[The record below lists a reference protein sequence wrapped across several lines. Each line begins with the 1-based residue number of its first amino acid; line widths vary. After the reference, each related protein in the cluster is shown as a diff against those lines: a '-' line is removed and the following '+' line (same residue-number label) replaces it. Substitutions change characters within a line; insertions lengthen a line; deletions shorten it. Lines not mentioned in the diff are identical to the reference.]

1 MSIRALSLA
10 TGLVLIASTVAGQA
24 AEIII
29 SVPGIPGPYCA
40 YGVEKR
46 LLEIDGIKNVSI
58 RWQKEQI
65 RAELEPG
72 SQVSELEIRQAV
84 ERADYPYDYSVEIR
98 K

>member
-1 MSIRALSLA
+1 MKFPMSSPAI
-10 TGLVLIASTVAGQA
+10 GLVLMACAVTSQG
-24 AEIII
+24 AEVII

-46 LLEIDGIKNVSI
+46 LLEIAAVKSVAI

-65 RAELEPG
+65 RAKLEQG
-72 SQVSELEIRQAV
+72 SSVTEPEIRQAV
-84 ERADYPYDYSVEIR
+84 ENADYPYDYSITIE